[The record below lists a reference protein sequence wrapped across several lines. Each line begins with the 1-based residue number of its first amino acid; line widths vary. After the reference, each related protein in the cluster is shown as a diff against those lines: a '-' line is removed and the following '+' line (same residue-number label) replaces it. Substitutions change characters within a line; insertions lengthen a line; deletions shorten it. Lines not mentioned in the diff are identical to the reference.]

1 MTSVE
6 DLQRVLDIA
15 EAVMLKITP
24 EDLDKPTPCSEWTV
38 RDLANHMTGVCIL
51 FGRAASGESL
61 TERPAPTDLVGN
73 DPGAA
78 YVKAAEANSEAWS
91 APGAVDR
98 TVTLPTG
105 ERPGSVALS
114 INTVDQLLHSCD
126 LARALGHDVVIPDE
140 LAESALEFLQGFLTP
155 DRRGPGKA
163 FGQELAV
170 AADAPVQQ
178 RLLAFAGRQP

>member
-15 EAVMLKITP
+15 EAVILKITP

-38 RDLANHMTGVCIL
+38 RELANHMTGVCL
-51 FGRAASGESL
+51 MFGRAAGGEAI
-61 TERPAPTDLVGN
+61 TERPAPADLIGDN
-73 DPGAA
+73 PGAA
-78 YVKAAEANSEAWS
+78 YVKAAEADGEAWS
-91 APGAVDR
+91 APGAVER
-98 TVTLPTG
+98 TVTVPAGQL
-105 ERPGSVALS
+105 PGSVALS
-114 INTVDQLLHSCD
+114 INTVDQLLHACD
-126 LARALGHDVVIPDE
+126 LARALGHDVVIPDD
-140 LAESALEFLQGFLTP
+140 LAESALGFMKGFLTP

-163 FGQELAV
+163 FGQEVAV